1 MAKLD
6 YEVNSS
12 MAVAIPKQEFSGVM
26 TELDQQI
33 ETMIGRGENMV
44 EYGRVHKR
52 MNEVFVCQVCGKESG
67 QKINMKDHIEAYHLE
82 GISIPCNI
90 CEKTY
95 RSRK

>member
-33 ETMIGRGENMV
+33 ETMIGPGENMV

-52 MNEVFVCQVCGKESG
+52 MNEVFVYQVCGKESG
-67 QKINMKDHIEAYHLE
+67 QRI
-82 GISIPCNI
+82 
-90 CEKTY
+90 T
-95 RSRK
+95 